1 MEDTRTSTEAKVFAL
16 EGLEHLKSASYDAA
30 LEAFEESARLYAQ
43 AGDAGAEAAQ
53 RMLIADIQC
62 ALNQL
67 DKALNT
73 SFSILSNLSAVD
85 DTAGRAAVLNNIG
98 LLLVRLQRYEEA
110 DEAFHEA
117 LRFFEACGKPDRAAD
132 QLGNLGS
139 VCRDRHEYSRAL
151 DYYQQAL
158 QRFETI
164 GCTDRI
170 ADQYANIAYIHVICG
185 EKTAGLDNFER
196 ARELY
201 ERAGDAGKARRTME
215 NIDLLRG

>member
-1 MEDTRTSTEAKVFAL
+1 MNDVRTVKAAKAFAL
-16 EGLEHLKSASYDAA
+16 EGLKQLKSASYEAA
-30 LEAFEESARLYAQ
+30 LEAFEESAGLYAQ

-53 RMLIADIQC
+53 RMVIADIQC

-67 DKALNT
+67 DKALST
-73 SFSILSNLSAVD
+73 SFSILSHLAAVD

-110 DEAFHEA
+110 DEAFRDA
-117 LRFFEACGKPDRAAD
+117 LRLFEACGKPDRAAD

-139 VCRDRHEYSRAL
+139 VCRDRHEYVRAL

-158 QRFETI
+158 HRFETL
-164 GCTDRI
+164 GSPGRI
-170 ADQYANIAYIHVICG
+170 ADQYANIAYINVMRG
-185 EKTAGLDNFER
+185 EKSAGLINFEK

-201 ERAGDAGKARRTME
+201 ERAGDADKARRTME